1 MAIDVSAIICT
12 HNPQERYLRRVLSA
26 LKRQTFPTTRW
37 ELLIVDNA
45 SDIPVSQRFYCTWHH
60 HAKHIAEPKL
70 GLTHARLASIAV
82 AQSPLLVFLDDDN
95 VADPDYLE
103 QAVRIARENA
113 NVGVFGAGIIEP
125 EFEVVPDPALN
136 PYLPFL
142 AVRSVKQSLEKLDPA
157 AGPIP
162 CGAGLCVR
170 AKVAQR
176 YADIVASCP
185 MRSAL
190 GRTGARLLSGEDD
203 EFSWVA
209 QSMGLRHA
217 IRKELRLRHL
227 IEGRRVEVPYL
238 ETVIRGSGYSSAM
251 LAMAHGRPADNP
263 YALPSP
269 SRALAL
275 ARGLYP
281 LCALLQLYRW
291 LKFRRRSPL
300 ARRFAV
306 ALAGGWDEGM
316 ADYHAKIAPMISA
329 EQRQAP

>member
-1 MAIDVSAIICT
+1 MAPDISVIICS
-12 HNPQERYLRRVLSA
+12 HNPQEKFFCRTLAA
-26 LKRQTFPTTRW
+26 LQSQTLPMTRW
-37 ELLIVDNA
+37 ELIVIDNA
-45 SDIPVSQRFYCTWHH
+45 SDHLISQQWDISWHPY
-60 HAKHIAEPKL
+60 ARHITEPKL

-95 VADPDYLE
+95 VPDPGYLE
-103 QAVRIARENA
+103 LAAGIARDMPS
-113 NVGVFGAGIIEP
+113 VGVFGAGTIEP
-125 EFEVVPDPALN
+125 EFEVAPDPALK

-142 AVRSVKQSLEKLDPA
+142 AVRSVEQSLEKLDPA
-157 AGPIP
+157 VGQIP

-170 AKVAQR
+170 AEVAQR
-176 YADIVASCP
+176 YAGIVASCP
-185 MRSAL
+185 VRSAL

-251 LAMAHGRPADNP
+251 LAKAHGCSERNP
-263 YALPSP
+263 YALPSLANGLVLARRLHLL
-269 SRALAL
+269 RALL
-275 ARGLYP
+275 EI
-281 LCALLQLYRW
+281 YRW
-291 LKFRRRSPL
+291 IKFRHRSPL

-316 ADYHAKIAPMISA
+316 ADYHAKIAPLISA
-329 EQRQAP
+329 EQRRTP